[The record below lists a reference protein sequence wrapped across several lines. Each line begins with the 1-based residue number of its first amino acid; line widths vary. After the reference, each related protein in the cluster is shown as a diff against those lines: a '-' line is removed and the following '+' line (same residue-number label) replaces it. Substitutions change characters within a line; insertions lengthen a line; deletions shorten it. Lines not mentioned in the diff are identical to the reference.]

1 MGTPKLTWRQET
13 LDGRPVVYGVGGDG
27 PPLLFLHGWGLGY
40 RSYRRS
46 LEHLAAQGSQVYA
59 PALPGF
65 GGIPALPAEE
75 FNVAGYAR
83 WVRSFLDHAGVDGP
97 VALVGHSFGG
107 GVAIRF
113 AHDHPDLVRSLVLVN
128 SVGGSAWAHHGSALR
143 SLAERPLWDW
153 GIHLSLDLLP
163 FRQFTRVIS
172 VILEDA
178 AGNLVRDPVAMWRTA
193 GLARL
198 ADLTQELERLRE
210 RGLSIV
216 VLWGKADRVL
226 PRASMESLC
235 AAAGIDP
242 EQCMTVSGRH
252 TWLLADPRAFA
263 EIMTNVVA
271 LGGWRPEEEGGN
283 AA

>member
-1 MGTPKLTWRQET
+1 MSRPKLSWRQESI
-13 LDGRPVVYGVGGDG
+13 DGRPVVYGVVGDG

-46 LEHLAAQGSQVYA
+46 LEHLAAQGSQVFA

-65 GGIPALPAEE
+65 GGTPSLPGEE
-75 FNVAGYAR
+75 FNFGGYAR
-83 WVRSFLDHAGVDGP
+83 WIRSFLDVAGVQGP

-128 SVGGSAWAHHGSALR
+128 SVGGSAWSHRGSALR

-153 GIHLSLDLLP
+153 GIHLPLDLLP
-163 FRQFTRVIS
+163 IRQFTRVIP

-178 AGNLVRDPVAMWRTA
+178 VGNLVRDPVAMWRAA

-198 ADLTQELERLRE
+198 ADLTEELQILRE
-210 RGLSIV
+210 RRLPIV

-235 AAAGIDP
+235 AAAGITP
-242 EQCMTVSGRH
+242 EECVTVAGPH
-252 TWLLADPRAFA
+252 TWLLADPGAFA
-263 EIMTNVVA
+263 EVMTNVVA
-271 LGGWRPEEEGGN
+271 LGEWRPDEDDGT